1 MFDKTKFLVVGDAL
15 VGVDRANNR
24 LNAAKAQLEAA
35 KGVVETARADI
46 ETAKE
51 GVAVAKAH
59 LDTILAGFDN
69 SGLSK
74 AAILSTAEEL
84 NRVFSAVEPVSE
96 QEVVAEP
103 ELSKS
108 SARKV
113 IESLRDL
120 LSTVS
125 DREEYVDLRSPIEE
139 ILAAATS
146 VGGSSKDDSE
156 VKPKR
161 KRRSKGED
169 DETAGTEA
177 TTTAPVETVE
187 TAVTA
192 TTVEAE
198 AVKAEPAITEET
210 LTVQE
215 VEPAAEQEAEVVVE
229 ADAVTLHAV
238 ADEAVVDGQVEVV
251 EEAVQ
256 EVVEA
261 PAEEVA
267 EVVVNEVNNDEVK
280 DEVIELIDSNVSD
293 PEINNL
299 LATTAFAVYLSS
311 QDRPLSLADFL
322 DAMSIETLTA
332 VHGSDFLDEEMNGLV
347 ANLLDDAVYVSSA
360 LTWFVAGVRG
370 LEEGKDFPAFEGVSQ
385 GEAIEEVSTVEAVV
399 EIAQEVAPVATVEA
413 VEIDAPDAA
422 EEADLTVSDD
432 QTIVGHVDDVAEL
445 EVSEEESLVL
455 DEAEEVAE
463 AAESAAPVVA
473 ETTPAVEAAPVAQ
486 PVEKPASAPAR
497 PAPSAPA
504 EGLKKPNFFQ
514 RPTFPTKS

>member
-24 LNAAKAQLEAA
+24 LNAAKAQLETA

-51 GVAVAKAH
+51 GVAVAKAN

-84 NRVFSAVEPVSE
+84 NRVFSAVEPVSD
-96 QEVVAEP
+96 QEAVAEP

-125 DREEYVDLRSPIEE
+125 DRADYVDLRSPIEE

-146 VGGSSKDDSE
+146 VGGSVKDDSE

-169 DETAGTEA
+169 EETAGTEA
-177 TTTAPVETVE
+177 TTTAPVETGE
-187 TAVTA
+187 TAVSE

-198 AVKAEPAITEET
+198 VVVAEAATAEEA
-210 LTVQE
+210 LTTQE
-215 VEPAAEQEAEVVVE
+215 VDAAVEQDAEVVVE

-238 ADEAVVDGQVEVV
+238 VEEAVVDVQVDAV

-322 DAMSIETLTA
+322 DDMSIETLTA

-347 ANLLDDAVYVSSA
+347 ANLLDDAAYVSSA

-385 GEAIEEVSTVEAVV
+385 GEAIEEVSTEKAVV
-399 EIAQEVAPVATVEA
+399 EIAEEVAPVAVVEA

-422 EEADLTVSDD
+422 EEADLTVADD
-432 QTIVGHVDDVAEL
+432 QTIVGHVDDVAEV
-445 EVSEEESLVL
+445 EAAAEEPLVL
-455 DEAEEVAE
+455 DEAEED
-463 AAESAAPVVA
+463 AAPVVA
-473 ETTPAVEAAPVAQ
+473 ETTPAVEAAPAAQ

-514 RPTFPTKS
+514 RPSFPTKG